1 MEETRYFTPEEWSEF
16 RNYYRKVMVACSNI
30 IPYKEI
36 RQLQLTI
43 RQAVNQGLYARNT
56 HGINT
61 LLHIMH
67 TTLLLCEKI
76 GAERDMVIAS
86 IIHPIVTCGHLS
98 EAEAVKLYG
107 DDTMKIIR
115 GIGKSHELDDKRG
128 AISNEYFKNLLLVFA
143 DDIRVVFIIIINNLS
158 LMRMINN
165 HPDEH
170 FRRQVTNEVMAL
182 YAPLAHKLGLYKIKS
197 ELEDLALKYS
207 DRENYNLIAK
217 GLNDKK
223 EYRDQYIAAFIRPVK
238 EALEKAGLRF
248 EIKGRPKSIYSIWNK
263 MKKQQIDI
271 SGIFDLFAIRII
283 LDSEGKSV
291 KEEHNDCWKAFSI
304 VTNMYPHENKRM
316 RDWLSA
322 PKSNGYES
330 LHATVKG
337 PEDKWV
343 EVQIRTHR
351 MDEIAERGLAAHWR
365 YKGIKSEGNIDS
377 LMNSVRSILESDNND
392 SLEKI
397 KDFQMDIYD
406 KEVFVFSPKGDLY
419 KFPYGSTVLDFAFHI
434 HTKLGCTCIG
444 AKVNG
449 SNRTIKYVLS
459 SGDTIEILTSSTQRP
474 KKEWLNI
481 AHSAKARVKIKQALN
496 EIEYKSAELGKELL
510 SRRVKNRKIEL
521 DDALLMQ
528 LIRKMGYKTVTAF
541 YLALGNEKLDVN
553 DAIEQYLALV
563 EKAHQEENEQRS
575 ADEYK
580 FDNTTQELR
589 NTDELVIGGDIK
601 GVDYRLARCCNP
613 IFGDNIFGF
622 ISSEG
627 TIRIHR
633 TDCPNAANM
642 HERYPYR
649 IINARWAGKM
659 GTKYVVTLRVVG
671 HDDIGIV
678 TNISS
683 IIGKEKNVFLRSISI
698 DSNDGLF
705 QGHLSVAIDD
715 IAALNALIKKLKTI
729 KGIKDVQR
737 GAI

>member
-1 MEETRYFTPEEWSEF
+1 MDITTFFTKDEWNEF
-16 RNYYRKVMVACSNI
+16 RNYYRDVIEACRDIMS
-30 IPYKEI
+30 YDEI
-36 RQLQLTI
+36 KLLQKTI
-43 RQAVNQGLYARNT
+43 RQAIQQGEYARNT
-56 HGINT
+56 HNINT
-61 LLHIMH
+61 LLHTIH
-67 TTLLLCEKI
+67 ATQLLCEKI
-76 GAERDMVIAS
+76 GSERDMVIAS
-86 IIHPIVTCGHLS
+86 LIHPLVTSGYLH
-98 EAEAVKLYG
+98 ENKVVELYG
-107 DDTMKIIR
+107 NDTMKIVR
-115 GIGKSHELDDKRG
+115 GIAKSHELDSKRG
-128 AISNEYFKNLLLVFA
+128 AISNEYFKNLLLIFA
-143 DDIRVVFIIIINNLS
+143 DDIRVVFIIIVNNLS
-158 LMRMINN
+158 LMRMINH
-165 HPDEH
+165 HPDDN

-207 DRENYNLIAK
+207 DRENYNLIAQ

-223 EYRDQYIAAFIRPVK
+223 EYRDQYIAAFISPVK
-238 EALEKAGLRF
+238 EALEKVGLKF

-283 LDSEGKSV
+283 LDSEGKSI

-304 VTNMYPHENKRM
+304 VTNMYGHENKRM

-330 LHATVKG
+330 LHATVRG

-365 YKGIKSEGNIDS
+365 YKGIKSEGNIDT
-377 LMNSVRSILESDNND
+377 LMNSVRNILESDND
-392 SLEKI
+392 DPLEKI

-434 HTKLGCTCIG
+434 HTKLGCSCIG

-449 SNRTIKYVLS
+449 NNRTIKYVLN
-459 SGDTIEILTSSTQRP
+459 SGDTIEILTASTQRP

-481 AHSAKARVKIKQALN
+481 AKTAKSRVKIKQALN
-496 EIEYKSAELGKELL
+496 EIENKSAEIGKELL
-510 SRRVKNRKIEL
+510 MRRVKNRKIEI
-521 DDALLMQ
+521 DDALLML

-541 YLALGNEKLDVN
+541 YVAIGSENIEINDV
-553 DAIEQYLALV
+553 IEQYLTLV
-563 EKAHQEENEQRS
+563 EKQKQEENEQRS
-575 ADEYK
+575 AGEYTLDK
-580 FDNTTQELR
+580 TTINER

-613 IFGDNIFGF
+613 IFGDDIFGF

-627 TIRIHR
+627 TIKIHR
-633 TDCPNAANM
+633 NDCPNAINM
-642 HERYPYR
+642 HQRYPYR

-659 GTKYVVTLRVVG
+659 GSKYVVTLRVVG
-671 HDDIGIV
+671 NDDIGIV

-715 IAALNALIKKLKTI
+715 IAALNTLIKKLKTV

-737 GAI
+737 GAM